1 MVRGLKDRL
10 DLMNSPGMIITG
22 FQPLGSIIMAD
33 TQAVGLG
40 FLIVRRWRGGKHA
53 SPLARE
59 IGQCPS
65 DIASPVCG

>member
-1 MVRGLKDRL
+1 MSGL
-10 DLMNSPGMIITG
+10 
-22 FQPLGSIIMAD
+22 QPFGSIIMPD

-40 FLIVRRWRGGKHA
+40 FLSVRRWRGGKHA